1 MMSKR
6 EKIKSK
12 KITDVL
18 ISSETI
24 GREKRSSLRRLL
36 MYSSLVKLQKLKDS
50 YLKVVI
56 IVKRLSIW
64 LRMMK

>member
-18 ISSETI
+18 ISSET
-24 GREKRSSLRRLL
+24 
-36 MYSSLVKLQKLKDS
+36 SSLVKLLKLKDF
-50 YLKVVI
+50 YLRVVM
-56 IVKRLSIW
+56 IVQSLSIGI
-64 LRMMK
+64 RMMK